1 MEKRKVRARFRTIDF
16 VNHRRLNSVLFFG
29 CVRNPL
35 RTHTYFIVDLWHSK
49 CHVVE
54 VSNLYTLGNF
64 YRCLKAA
71 ARNNYRRYHTFPLLR
86 TLFQDGTY
94 NIKQYGLLVGANI
107 PHHCRYIGHRRF
119 WIGNAGTHN
128 AIICDLENQEV
139 TSLTPTSE
147 DDLLGPQIS
156 YDEATDDVFF
166 VTYSTKGHLRKALVD
181 PGFKNHFAISKYHVA
196 TEQIETLWAGDL
208 DCLLVDG
215 FRVTSDRRY
224 GIFSDLRFALDE
236 DYQFDPNSIYIV
248 DLQEG
253 NTTEVTGLKASA
265 HIALDPDDP
274 HVFYASEHQIG
285 IIVKD
290 KVTDAD
296 EAKNPDLA
304 LIARLKFVTKEIGGF
319 VGVAAISKYR
329 ITPDGPVQL
338 GRFSDGK
345 NFVRATWHFVFKRR
359 GRKYIA
365 TISSPYIVVIDAE
378 TMQLHKKIDTGIK
391 PVYGLEVSED
401 GEEFYFNSFFD
412 FYVIDFESG
421 KISSSANLQKRE
433 EGRVFHVSAH
443 TIRVDNF
450 YSGLKDTG

>member
-16 VNHRRLNSVLFFG
+16 VNHRKLNSVLFFG

-35 RTHTYFIVDLWHSK
+35 RTHTYFIVDLWQSK
-49 CHVVE
+49 CHIVE

-71 ARNNYRRYHTFPLLR
+71 ARNNYRRYRAFPLLR

-107 PHHCRYIGHRRF
+107 PHHCRYIGNKRF

-128 AIICDLENQEV
+128 AIICDLEKSEV
-139 TSLTPTSE
+139 ISFTPTSE

-156 YDEATDDVFF
+156 YDEATRDVFF
-166 VTYSTKGHLRKALVD
+166 LAYSTRGHLHKALVD
-181 PGFKNHFAISKYHVA
+181 PDFKNRFTINKYNVD
-196 TEQIETLWAGDL
+196 TEQIQTLWSGDL

-215 FRVTSDRRY
+215 FRVTSDQRY
-224 GIFSDLRFALDE
+224 GLFSDLRFALD
-236 DYQFDPNSIYIV
+236 DDHQFDPNSIYIV
-248 DLQEG
+248 DLPNGQ
-253 NTTEVTGLKASA
+253 TSEVPDLKASA
-265 HIALDPDDP
+265 HVALDPDDP
-274 HVFYASEHQIG
+274 YVFYASEHQIG
-285 IIVKD
+285 IIVRD
-290 KVTDAD
+290 EVTSAD
-296 EAKNPDLA
+296 EEKNKDLT

-329 ITPDGPVQL
+329 ITPEGPLLL
-338 GRFSDGK
+338 GRFSAGK
-345 NFVRATWHFVFKRR
+345 DFVRATWHFVFKRR

-365 TISSPYIVVIDAE
+365 TISSPYIIVIDAE
-378 TMQLHKKIDTGIK
+378 TMELHKKIDTGIK
-391 PVYGLEVSED
+391 PVYGLEVSAD
-401 GEEFYFNSFFD
+401 GEEFYCNSFFD
-412 FYVIDFESG
+412 FYVVDFESG
-421 KISSSANLQKRE
+421 KISATLNFRKRE

-450 YSGLKDTG
+450 Y